1 MHPGKQRAMAANLKA
16 RIAALKSTVA
26 GGASG
31 QATLARTNA
40 WRAWA
45 ESQSKDIV
53 TFCEYALEE
62 LSDANDPQHSGHS
75 CRDLIIRGGNG
86 ANSYLDQVS
95 AAADDETKINDVYG
109 LLFSRMA
116 MTSLEVPAA
125 MPQPTETDQSQ
136 AMGAAAGAS
145 SGASGTCVAYHCS
158 KPD

>member
-1 MHPGKQRAMAANLKA
+1 MAANLKA
-16 RIAALKSTVA
+16 RIAALKSTAA
-26 GGASG
+26 GGVSG

-95 AAADDETKINDVYG
+95 AAADDETKINDVYE
-109 LLFSRMA
+109 SA
-116 MTSLEVPAA
+116 
-125 MPQPTETDQSQ
+125 
-136 AMGAAAGAS
+136 
-145 SGASGTCVAYHCS
+145 
-158 KPD
+158 

>member
-1 MHPGKQRAMAANLKA
+1 MHPGKHRAMAANLKA

-75 CRDLIIRGGNG
+75 
-86 ANSYLDQVS
+86 AEPPTS
-95 AAADDETKINDVYG
+95 
-109 LLFSRMA
+109 
-116 MTSLEVPAA
+116 TSLHLCQNRCQRRFACCQLIFWG
-125 MPQPTETDQSQ
+125 PQASEPHFQ
-136 AMGAAAGAS
+136 A
-145 SGASGTCVAYHCS
+145 TNR
-158 KPD
+158 